1 MNIEFDPEK
10 DCRDWLKDYISADMC
25 TPVLNYVAT
34 TFGNNGV
41 SDDEFK
47 NMTREE
53 MLEQLRKEYE
63 RRFFI

>member
-10 DCRDWLKDYISADMC
+10 DCRDWLKDYISDMC
-25 TPVLNYVAT
+25 TPALNYVAT

-41 SDDEFK
+41 SDEDFK

-53 MLEQLRKEYE
+53 MIEQLRKEYE

>member
-1 MNIEFDPEK
+1 MKTEFDSEK
-10 DCRDWLKDYISADMC
+10 YCRDWLKDYISDMC
-25 TPVLNYVAT
+25 TPALNYVAT
-34 TFGNNGV
+34 TLGNDGV
-41 SDDEFK
+41 SDDDFK